1 MLAMAQYY
9 EKFYPSLNQP
19 KPAEPTWTL
28 PWVTLL
34 LVASTIYVFVQQ
46 VHGLPG
52 HREDEIAAMYDFSP
66 AKLNGPAWWT
76 VFTYAWI
83 HLAQMPGVPGISYM
97 HIASNMVALICVG
110 PACEAVLGPLSYLVV
125 YVGGAAA
132 SALAWMFF
140 SSESTGVVDPQLM
153 GASGSVFAVIAALAT
168 AGRGVKVTMLIG
180 FVLPVRM
187 RSDVMAVSALI
198 FELLALPSHSSIA
211 HTGHLGGAAFGF
223 LFALAFHSLSGPP
236 TRV

>member
-1 MLAMAQYY
+1 MSAY
-9 EKFYPSLNQP
+9 ERFYPNLHPQP
-19 KPAEPTWTL
+19 AAPTWTF

-83 HLAQMPGVPGISYM
+83 HLVQMPGSTDISYL

-110 PACEAVLGPLSYLVV
+110 PACEEVLGHISYLAL

-132 SALAWMFF
+132 SALAWMLL
-140 SSESTGVVDPQLM
+140 SSGSSGVVDPQLM

-168 AGRGVKVTMLIG
+168 AGRGVRVTMLIN

-187 RSDVMAVSALI
+187 RADVLAAITLF
-198 FELLALPSHSSIA
+198 FEVLALPAHSSIA

-223 LFALAFHSLSGPP
+223 LWALLFHSYSGPP